1 MHRNRKT
8 ACIHILELALF
19 VYGLW
24 SSHMHL
30 FQWEDN
36 RNTHT
41 YAHAHTQTHI
51 TDAAVTV

>member
-24 SSHMHL
+24 SFHVHL
-30 FQWEDN
+30 FQWKDN

-41 YAHAHTQTHI
+41 HAHTQTHI
-51 TDAAVTV
+51 TDVAVAV